1 MLTLERKIQTTFA
14 TALAALLAIGLMAWL
29 LARRSTQTA
38 RAVDRIRS
46 ELAVL
51 QSVLISLPS
60 LDAGVRG
67 YVVSGNPA
75 FLDSYRS
82 GVETIREAL
91 EALAKPDT
99 NPARIPQVAELRS
112 LVNRHLRH
120 AENAVCARLSG
131 DQATAA
137 ELVVA
142 GTDLDLLGPIRAL
155 IAPIEEAEQREL
167 ELALGRVRRQSTLT
181 TATVMLGGTVSA
193 ALVVLF
199 GLQVQRDL
207 RLRLEAE
214 EQLAQRNAS
223 LEAQTA
229 RLTEANRE
237 LESFSYSVSHDLRAP
252 LRGIDGFSRIL
263 IEDYGTQFDAEGRR
277 LLGVVRD
284 EARRMGRLIDALLSF
299 SRVGRQQMRVGRF
312 RMNELVADVI
322 AELSRA
328 HPGALPRFTVRPL
341 PDAWGDRDLVRQVLV
356 NLIGNAIKFSTGKPD
371 PHVEIDGSETADAT
385 TYSVRD
391 NGAGF
396 DPRHSDKLFR
406 VFHRL
411 HGESEFEGTGV
422 GLALVHRIVTRH
434 RGRVEGEGRPDHGA
448 VFRVTLPKFTND
460 PD

>member
-29 LARRSTQTA
+29 LAERSTQAA
-38 RAVDRIRS
+38 RTVDRIRS

-51 QSVLISLPS
+51 QSILISLPS

-82 GVETIREAL
+82 GVQTIRGAL
-91 EALAKPDT
+91 DALTAAGTD
-99 NPARIPQVAELRS
+99 PARIPQVTELRS

-131 DQATAA
+131 DQAAA
-137 ELVVA
+137 AQMVAA
-142 GTDLDLLGPIRAL
+142 GTDLDLLNPIRAL
-155 IAPIEEAEQREL
+155 IAPIEDTEQREL
-167 ELALGRVRRQSTLT
+167 ELALKSVRRQSKLT
-181 TATVMLGGTVSA
+181 TATVILGGTVSA
-193 ALVVLF
+193 ALVSLF
-199 GLQVQRDL
+199 GLQVLRDL

-214 EQLAQRNAS
+214 AQLAQRNAS

-229 RLTEANRE
+229 RLTEANRD

-263 IEDYGTQFDAEGRR
+263 MEDYGAQFDAEGRR

-284 EARRMGRLIDALLSF
+284 EARRMGRLIDALLNF
-299 SRVGRQQMRVGRF
+299 SRVGRQQMRKGRF
-312 RMNELVADVI
+312 RMNELTADVI
-322 AELSRA
+322 AELTRA
-328 HPGALPRFTVRPL
+328 HPGSTPRFTVRPL

-356 NLIGNAIKFSTGKPD
+356 NLIGNAMKFSAGKPD
-371 PHVEIDGSETADAT
+371 PHVEIEGSETADST

-422 GLALVHRIVTRH
+422 GLALVHRIVSRH